1 MFYHL
6 SHQGSL
12 NFFQIPVNVDI
23 LNSFY
28 ESCMFLMTYRMVNPF
43 KKVFNFLCSDNLRK
57 ICIYGS
63 YCFCSVAQS
72 CPILATPW
80 TIVCQASLS
89 FAISR
94 SLLKLTSIASVML
107 SNRLILCVPFSCPQ
121 SFSASGCFSMSQ
133 YFPLGGQSSGASA
146 SASVLPMNIQD

>member
-1 MFYHL
+1 M
-6 SHQGSL
+6 S
-12 NFFQIPVNVDI
+12 
-23 LNSFY
+23 NS
-28 ESCMFLMTYRMVNPF
+28 
-43 KKVFNFLCSDNLRK
+43 
-57 ICIYGS
+57 
-63 YCFCSVAQS
+63 
-72 CPILATPW
+72 
-80 TIVCQASLS
+80 IVSPGTAACQASLS

-146 SASVLPMNIQD
+146 SASVLPMNIQDWFPLGLIGLIFLLSKGLWRIFSRTTVQKHQFFGTQPSLQSQLSHPYMTTGKTIDLTIWTFAGNVSVY